1 MVLKKTRIN
10 LAETS
15 VNEINGQRS
24 ICCGKREFH
33 SALPKLESLKM
44 KLYVSPGHQIL
55 ICIHK
60 ALRTSL
66 GTRELPLKQIK
77 DIAFLAEKLPIG
89 VL

>member
-1 MVLKKTRIN
+1 
-10 LAETS
+10 
-15 VNEINGQRS
+15 
-24 ICCGKREFH
+24 
-33 SALPKLESLKM
+33 M
-44 KLYVSPGHQIL
+44 KLKVSPGPQIL

-60 ALRTSL
+60 ALRTFL